1 MNYEFYNVLQGIQ
14 ETHDAFCYRVD
25 LQSRIKSLIEKSI
38 SWQTLWFIRNRFNIH
53 HALEFNNVIAV
64 INIII

>member
-38 SWQTLWFIRNRFNIH
+38 SWFIRNRFNIH
-53 HALEFNNVIAV
+53 HALVFNNVIAV